1 MRSLAH
7 IILSSCLLAP
17 VFVAPIVL
25 ASSLVVPSRATA
37 AEFSTDPSGTCAVT
51 LTGEIAEGDTAR
63 LDEIAL
69 DQPASWTLPDDGHW
83 KTICLDSPGGSFAEA
98 MTLGRYLA
106 TRQIG
111 TVVEEAA
118 TCTDACALA
127 FLFGTAAQGPNRAVT
142 HRRLHIGGTLGF
154 RQPALAEETG
164 SVAQMIDFYAL
175 AAMSRPD
182 AARPFLDA
190 DLAGAMPAS
199 DAPEPFLIDTVN
211 RAGRWDIAV
220 IGFKAPALSDRGFFH
235 ACQSLTIWSKGL
247 STGAVVYE
255 DNAEVFQL
263 SVSSWTAGGALRD
276 RYDLQFASRDLY
288 ECAATV
294 AVSDTGAPL
303 PLICGYNEVEDTGIG
318 PDDCNDPDLIYLWAP
333 IPALAMFPADTTLA
347 ALADG
352 SALPAEVPEL
362 TRPTP
367 CRAED
372 QSAEVINVNNFT
384 TLRGEPNVE
393 SEKIDELPLGARY
406 VVGIDPVPDTSHPDH
421 ATCAAA
427 CTAANA
433 GQAFDRNALAAC
445 VDENWMWFE
454 LTGPADK
461 PGFASAKFLD
471 F

>member
-1 MRSLAH
+1 MRSLAQLL
-7 IILSSCLLAP
+7 LSGLLLAP
-17 VFVAPIVL
+17 SLAP
-25 ASSLVVPSRATA
+25 SLVAA
-37 AEFSTDPSGTCAVT
+37 AEFATDPSGTCAVT

-63 LDEIAL
+63 LDEITL
-69 DQPASWTLPDDGHW
+69 EPPASWALPDDGQW
-83 KTICLDSPGGSFAEA
+83 KTICLDSPGGSFTEA
-98 MTLGRYLA
+98 MALGRYFT

-111 TVVEEAA
+111 TVVDENA

-142 HRRLHIGGTLGF
+142 HRRLHIDGTLGF
-154 RQPALAEETG
+154 RQPALTETTG

-190 DLAGAMPAS
+190 DLAAAMPAQ
-199 DAPEPFLIDTVN
+199 DAPEPYLIDTVN
-211 RAGRWDIAV
+211 KAGRWDIAV
-220 IGFKAPALSDRGFFH
+220 TGFKAPALSDRGFFH
-235 ACQSLTIWSKGL
+235 ACQSLTVWSKGL

-255 DNAEVFQL
+255 DNADVFQL

-303 PLICGYNEVEDTGIG
+303 PLICGYNEVENTGIG
-318 PDDCNDPDLIYLWAP
+318 PDDCNDPDLMYLWAA

-352 SALPAEVPEL
+352 TAIPAETAEL

-384 TLRGEPNVE
+384 TLRSTPNVT
-393 SEKIDELPLGARY
+393 SPKIDELPLGSQY
-406 VVGIDPVPDTSHPDH
+406 VVSADPAYDTTHPNH
-421 ATCAAA
+421 ATCVAA
-427 CTAANA
+427 CSAADA
-433 GQAFDRNALAAC
+433 GKTFDRNALAAC
-445 VDENWMWFE
+445 VDENWMWFK

-461 PGFASAKFLD
+461 PGYASAKFLD
-471 F
+471 Y